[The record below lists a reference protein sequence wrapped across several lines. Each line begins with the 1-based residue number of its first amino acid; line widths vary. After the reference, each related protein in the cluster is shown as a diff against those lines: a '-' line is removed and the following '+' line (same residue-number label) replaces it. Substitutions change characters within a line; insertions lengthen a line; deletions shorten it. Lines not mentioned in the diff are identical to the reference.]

1 MSQVVTRSAGSTG
14 RPVVRVEPRYQP
26 RHARFIRLET
36 LGDWRLKVYGL
47 SLLGR
52 PARPELIEAT
62 VELAAAVLP
71 RPALAEDR
79 YGAAFAIAHDAATA
93 SIGLVYFWQSA
104 NELHQRCYAGPL
116 ETPRA
121 MTPLPHPAAGCVWEM
136 AIIGFERQAWL
147 DEVLASADGGSIDR
161 YLARRL
167 DADV

>member
-1 MSQVVTRSAGSTG
+1 MSRATSPGSTATAAA
-14 RPVVRVEPRYQP
+14 VRVEPRYQP

-52 PARPELIEAT
+52 PARSELVEAT
-62 VELAAAVLP
+62 VELARASLP
-71 RPALAEDR
+71 RPAVTDDR

-93 SIGLVYFWQSA
+93 SIGLVYWWQSA

-121 MTPLPHPAAGCVWEM
+121 MTAMAHPAAGCVWEM

-147 DEVLASADGGSIDR
+147 DEVLASPDGGSIDR

-167 DADV
+167 HADV